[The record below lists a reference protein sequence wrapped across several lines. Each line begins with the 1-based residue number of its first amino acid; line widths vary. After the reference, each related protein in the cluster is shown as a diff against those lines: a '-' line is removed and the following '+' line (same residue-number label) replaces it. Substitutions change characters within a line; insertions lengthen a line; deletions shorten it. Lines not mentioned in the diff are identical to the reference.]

1 MLASAVSLTRLILEE
16 KPDLII
22 QAGIA
27 GCFDRTETLGKVV
40 VISDE
45 MLGDTGVQENGEWRD
60 LFDLG
65 LSTPDGQPYENRML
79 PNPWLEKYNLLGL
92 PQVRSVTVNEI
103 TTSAE
108 RIKQITGKYNP
119 QIESMEGA
127 PLHYICRQT
136 NTPFIQIRAIS
147 NYIGERD
154 KTKWEMKEA
163 IANLNRALIE
173 YFELLAAIVDR

>member
-1 MLASAVSLTRLILEE
+1 M
-16 KPDLII
+16 
-22 QAGIA
+22 
-27 GCFDRTETLGKVV
+27 
-40 VISDE
+40 
-45 MLGDTGVQENGEWRD
+45 
-60 LFDLG
+60 
-65 LSTPDGQPYENRML
+65 
-79 PNPWLEKYNLLGL
+79 
-92 PQVRSVTVNEI
+92 RSVTVNEI